1 MVAKQGE
8 QARLSGIDGARG
20 IAILAVAF
28 FHMTRG
34 MVQAGHLAPGVAL
47 DLADRLAYGFHV
59 QVFFLVSGYFL
70 ADRVRT
76 WADFA
81 PRAVNLY
88 WPYLLWS
95 GISGVLLLLVP
106 GANNT
111 ITLRQFALLPVIPLQ
126 HFWFLLYLIGC
137 IALMVLARGRVA
149 LMTGAFLA
157 LNLAALAADLPPDTL
172 GVTIDNATYWPAF
185 FFAGALLARWGGFLP
200 VRAGWFVPTVLV
212 ALGGAWLSVRS
223 GIDIRWSLFAPVS
236 LCACYAVLCLAT
248 WADSRLLAFLGRH
261 SLPIYLVHVMVGSV
275 VRALVFKLAPG
286 APLVPVMIAIWAL
299 SVAVPLAMEQ
309 VAARLGLGAL
319 AGFAPLMRPRQR
331 AFIPRGVAGPAG

>member
-1 MVAKQGE
+1 
-8 QARLSGIDGARG
+8 
-20 IAILAVAF
+20 
-28 FHMTRG
+28 
-34 MVQAGHLAPGVAL
+34 MVQAGHLAPGFAL

-111 ITLRQFALLPVIPLQ
+111 ITLRQFVLLPVIPLQ

-185 FFAGALLARWGGFLP
+185 FFAGALLARWGGFPP
-200 VRAGWFVPTVLV
+200 VRAGWFVPAVVV
-212 ALGGAWLSVRS
+212 ALGAHGSACAAGSTFAGACLRRS
-223 GIDIRWSLFAPVS
+223 A
-236 LCACYAVLCLAT
+236 CAHVMRCYA
-248 WADSRLLAFLGRH
+248 W
-261 SLPIYLVHVMVGSV
+261 
-275 VRALVFKLAPG
+275 
-286 APLVPVMIAIWAL
+286 
-299 SVAVPLAMEQ
+299 
-309 VAARLGLGAL
+309 RLGPT
-319 AGFAPLMRPRQR
+319 AGCWPFSGVIRCRSISFMSWSDRSCARWCSSWRPVRR
-331 AFIPRGVAGPAG
+331 WCR